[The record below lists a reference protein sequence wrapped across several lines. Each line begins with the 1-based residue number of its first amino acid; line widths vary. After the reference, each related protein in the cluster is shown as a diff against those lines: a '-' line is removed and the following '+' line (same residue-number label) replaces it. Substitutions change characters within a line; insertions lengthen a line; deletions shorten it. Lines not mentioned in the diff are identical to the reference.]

1 VKPEPESKHHNVQEP
16 LVQSELVLND
26 NAVRIVSNP
35 FSSTTNSGTKRQR
48 IITPA
53 AAKAIDDADEPR
65 TSPSFRK
72 TSLGTTKQESDEN
85 DRKILGPIEN
95 V

>member
-1 VKPEPESKHHNVQEP
+1 VKPEPESKHDNVQEP
-16 LVQSELVLND
+16 LVQSELVLN

-53 AAKAIDDADEPR
+53 AAKVIDDADEPR

-72 TSLGTTKQESDEN
+72 TSLGTTKQMSDEN